1 MKKFKQ
7 LVFSVMLLFVAS
19 FGFSQ
24 VTSSAITGTV
34 KDNKGLTVP
43 GASVEVIHKPSGTK
57 YFATTGMT
65 GNFGVPAIRPGGPYT
80 VKVSFINYKTSVID
94 DVTAPLGNAV
104 NLNVTLAEE
113 SSVLSEVVVKTTIK
127 NNIISK
133 NRTGASQ
140 SFSNRELNA
149 VPIIGSRSIK
159 SITKYNANGDG
170 SNFGGQDARLNNFTI
185 DGSVFN
191 NGFGLGNDSQAGGRT
206 GSTAISLDAIEQ
218 LQVNIAP
225 FDVRQSGFL
234 GAGVN
239 AVTRSGTNEFQG
251 SVYTSN
257 RNNSASYLGNKA
269 GDLIVNSSPF
279 TESIFGAR
287 IGAPII
293 KNKLFIFANFE
304 KIDNVSPATP
314 WTTTGSPNGG
324 SQVTAANY
332 SDLTTVSAL
341 ANQLGYQTGPFERY
355 DAISKSFKYLIRLD
369 WNINDNNKLSVRYV
383 NHDSQSDQ
391 LISNS
396 GTLIGG
402 RSSSA
407 TAIAFKNSGYVIFDN
422 TRSIVAELNTKFTNT
437 LHNNL
442 IVGYDKQIEDRDKQ
456 GALFPT
462 IDIRIKTADPLNPLS
477 TALATPYNIS
487 LGLDPFTNENKL
499 DYSTLHVTDNITKYL
514 DKHTIV
520 GGLNFERFVSN
531 NSFFPQSN
539 GNYSFDSLKDF
550 QDTVNA
556 YVAANP
562 NGSTSPVVPVVS
574 PGNTP
579 VRFQYRYSALEGGA
593 VPLQV
598 LKSNRVDAYLQDEWK
613 VMDNLKLTY
622 GLRVSTIAFENTAL
636 QNTTIANYTFA
647 NGDKFNTNKMPNT
660 QVLFEPRIGFNL
672 DVMDDRKTQ
681 LRGGSGI
688 FTGKPP
694 YVFISNQIGN
704 NGILTGYINQNSTPT
719 SAIFSTDPSQFT
731 PANATTAAPSS
742 YDLAFTNPNYK
753 FPQVWKSTIAIDQKL
768 PFGFIGT
775 IEGIYAKNI
784 NAIYYTDANL
794 ENATRTYNGPD
805 GRPIFGGT
813 SNSNATTGYDLGSAG
828 NVVNFAGLTINDN
841 VTRAAVLQNTNLG
854 YFYSTTFKLEYPIQR
869 GLWGSIAYTKGEAK
883 DLMSSGSIAASSFT
897 GARSVNG
904 NNDLRLSLSDND
916 IPHRIVGILGYR
928 FEYGKKVGGATS
940 INLGFIAEQK
950 NRFSYVYN
958 GDLNRDGIAGND
970 LLFVPQSGSDIRFVP
985 NVVTA
990 QGFPNV
996 TYSEAQQQQAFDDYI
1011 SQDAYLS
1018 TRRGQYAERNGNVLP
1033 FVSRLD
1039 LSVTQDIYFKVAG
1052 KKNSFQIRADILN
1065 FTNMLNKDWG
1075 VSQRATATQLLAYQ
1089 GTIAGVPYYKLATQT
1104 LDNGSRILAKD
1115 TFQKNSSVFDVWQ
1128 AQLSLRYSFN

>member
-369 WNINDNNKLSVRYV
+369 WNINDNNKL
-383 NHDSQSDQ
+383 
-391 LISNS
+391 
-396 GTLIGG
+396 
-402 RSSSA
+402 
-407 TAIAFKNSGYVIFDN
+407 
-422 TRSIVAELNTKFTNT
+422 
-437 LHNNL
+437 
-442 IVGYDKQIEDRDKQ
+442 
-456 GALFPT
+456 
-462 IDIRIKTADPLNPLS
+462 
-477 TALATPYNIS
+477 
-487 LGLDPFTNENKL
+487 
-499 DYSTLHVTDNITKYL
+499 
-514 DKHTIV
+514 
-520 GGLNFERFVSN
+520 
-531 NSFFPQSN
+531 
-539 GNYSFDSLKDF
+539 
-550 QDTVNA
+550 
-556 YVAANP
+556 
-562 NGSTSPVVPVVS
+562 
-574 PGNTP
+574 
-579 VRFQYRYSALEGGA
+579 
-593 VPLQV
+593 
-598 LKSNRVDAYLQDEWK
+598 
-613 VMDNLKLTY
+613 
-622 GLRVSTIAFENTAL
+622 
-636 QNTTIANYTFA
+636 
-647 NGDKFNTNKMPNT
+647 
-660 QVLFEPRIGFNL
+660 
-672 DVMDDRKTQ
+672 
-681 LRGGSGI
+681 
-688 FTGKPP
+688 
-694 YVFISNQIGN
+694 
-704 NGILTGYINQNSTPT
+704 
-719 SAIFSTDPSQFT
+719 TDPIV
-731 PANATTAAPSS
+731 NR
-742 YDLAFTNPNYK
+742 DLH
-753 FPQVWKSTIAIDQKL
+753 
-768 PFGFIGT
+768 
-775 IEGIYAKNI
+775 IEQI
-784 NAIYYTDANL
+784 IYY
-794 ENATRTYNGPD
+794 Y
-805 GRPIFGGT
+805 
-813 SNSNATTGYDLGSAG
+813 
-828 NVVNFAGLTINDN
+828 
-841 VTRAAVLQNTNLG
+841 
-854 YFYSTTFKLEYPIQR
+854 
-869 GLWGSIAYTKGEAK
+869 
-883 DLMSSGSIAASSFT
+883 
-897 GARSVNG
+897 
-904 NNDLRLSLSDND
+904 
-916 IPHRIVGILGYR
+916 H
-928 FEYGKKVGGATS
+928 
-940 INLGFIAEQK
+940 
-950 NRFSYVYN
+950 
-958 GDLNRDGIAGND
+958 
-970 LLFVPQSGSDIRFVP
+970 
-985 NVVTA
+985 
-990 QGFPNV
+990 
-996 TYSEAQQQQAFDDYI
+996 
-1011 SQDAYLS
+1011 
-1018 TRRGQYAERNGNVLP
+1018 
-1033 FVSRLD
+1033 
-1039 LSVTQDIYFKVAG
+1039 
-1052 KKNSFQIRADILN
+1052 
-1065 FTNMLNKDWG
+1065 
-1075 VSQRATATQLLAYQ
+1075 
-1089 GTIAGVPYYKLATQT
+1089 
-1104 LDNGSRILAKD
+1104 
-1115 TFQKNSSVFDVWQ
+1115 
-1128 AQLSLRYSFN
+1128 